1 MLVGAAPIVFRMGT
15 ATVLG
20 QVRFLPD
27 RIMVEL
33 AQVDGGGEG
42 ILPWLW
48 VVADRV
54 AQRRRL
60 SQVEWVVHA
69 INCAQPN
76 LKLRRLLERRGF
88 AVEDVPGIGVAY
100 HYLQQVS
107 SP

>member
-1 MLVGAAPIVFRMGT
+1 MKTPPILVEGMT
-15 ATVLG
+15 ADQLLA
-20 QVRFLPD
+20 LPEGD
-27 RIMVEL
+27 LE

-76 LKLRRLLERRGF
+76 LKLRRVLERRGF
-88 AVEDVPGIGVAY
+88 AVEEVPGIGVAY

-107 SP
+107 AP